1 MTKREARAWA
11 RETARR
17 LIPLREQHGLAIAQ
31 AVRSLPEY
39 AAADTLCA
47 FWPME
52 DEPDIRPLLS
62 AVRRDG
68 KTLCLPRC
76 GEDGAMTMHAVP
88 DAFALAPGAYGIREP
103 EADAR
108 EVRPEEIGLCLVP
121 CLAADETGVRL
132 GRGKGYYDRFVPS
145 LRPGAALLVCRTALI
160 AQKIPAQAH
169 DARFARAVT
178 ECGIRRFP

>member
-1 MTKREARAWA
+1 MTKTEARAWA

-17 LIPLREQHGLAIAQ
+17 LIPMREQHGHAIART
-31 AVRSLPEY
+31 VRSLPEY
-39 AAADTLCA
+39 AAADTVCA

-52 DEPDIRPLLS
+52 DEPDIRPLLA
-62 AVRRDG
+62 AVRQDG

-103 EADAR
+103 EEAAR

-132 GRGKGYYDRFVPS
+132 GRGKGYYDRFVPF

-160 AQKIPAQAH
+160 ARQLPAQMH

-178 ECGIRRFP
+178 ECGIRSFP